1 MDNLGIKM
9 LHVLEQQ
16 HEQEHYTQYAKGT
29 RSNGRKAI
37 RYNFR

>member
-1 MDNLGIKM
+1 M

-29 RSNGRKAI
+29 RFPFTNGRKAI